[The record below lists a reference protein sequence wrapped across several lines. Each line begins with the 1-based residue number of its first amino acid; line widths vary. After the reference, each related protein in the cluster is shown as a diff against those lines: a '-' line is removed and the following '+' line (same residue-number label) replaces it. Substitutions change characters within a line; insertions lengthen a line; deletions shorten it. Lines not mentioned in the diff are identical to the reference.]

1 MTTQRKP
8 VINLYVHEHT
18 ITEQALDA
26 DYSPI
31 RHGFSHPDCHIKI
44 WRGDIDSISGKQGAI
59 RHCVL
64 TALIAAGISLAAL
77 RDHKAAKKRATTEI
91 DPAQK
96 SLL

>member
-1 MTTQRKP
+1 MTTRRKL

-26 DYSPI
+26 DYSPV

-44 WRGDIDSISGKQGAI
+44 WRGDLDSITGKQDAI

-64 TALIAAGISLAAL
+64 TALVAAGISLSAL
-77 RDHKAAKKRATTEI
+77 KDHRTVKKRVATEV
-91 DPAQK
+91 DPNQM